1 MRYFM
6 KQNELFEVLDSLF
19 EGVYYVDNNRKIIYW
34 NKKAEEITGF
44 KEKTVVGSF
53 CYDNI
58 LQHID
63 DESNNLCNNGCPLSS
78 TIRDG
83 KKREAQVY
91 LHHKKGHRVP
101 VIIRTIPI
109 KNNKDEL
116 TGVVELFSQKKN
128 RIPLEEKIV
137 ELRKENLTD
146 ELTNISNRK
155 HLEELLDDLLKD
167 EVIEKKNL
175 AFCFADIDD
184 FKNINDSYGHLMGD
198 KILKMVANT
207 IDNNIRPSDKVFRWG
222 GDEFALVLFDIKDK
236 QYLNKVLKRI
246 KLIVNNS
253 YLQVSNN
260 KISITMSFGATIFKK
275 YDDKENLFERADSN
289 MYKSKKKGKNV
300 ITIF

>member
-1 MRYFM
+1 M